1 MKRNLSCD
9 DMISD
14 FIAYFIMQASASNK
28 TNNKC
33 SLPFISN
40 VSENLL
46 EYYYNNVPT
55 IKKEM
60 LLRLEPFL

>member
-28 TNNKC
+28 TNNKY
-33 SLPFISN
+33 SLPFTSN
-40 VSENLL
+40 ASKNLL
-46 EYYYNNVPT
+46 E
-55 IKKEM
+55 
-60 LLRLEPFL
+60 